1 MRFAN
6 PFWLLA
12 LIFILGYWFYQQK
25 NKSISTIKFPNVKLL
40 KQLQNNRSKFL
51 ARLAKYIRF
60 VLLILIVL
68 VLARPQIVEVKKEIK
83 SEGIDIMLVMDT
95 SQSMAAEDLTPN
107 RLSVAKKTVQ
117 DFISKREHD
126 QIGLVVFGAEAF
138 TQCPLTI
145 DYNVLINLLSDVKIS
160 MVGDGTAIGT
170 SILTALNRLKD
181 SKATSRIIILLTD
194 GENNQGEVSPEK
206 AAQFAKN
213 LGIKIYT
220 IGVGQEGGAPIPFMH
235 PLYGKIYSDTNTY
248 LDEDTLNYIAKTT
261 NGNFFR
267 AKDAEALS
275 NIYDKI
281 NELEKSEIRTNQYA
295 EYQDLFIYGLYII
308 LTLFLIEL
316 LVYNV
321 LFVVAP

>member
-308 LTLFLIEL
+308 LALFLIEL

>member
-145 DYNVLINLLSDVKIS
+145 DYNILINLLSDVKIS